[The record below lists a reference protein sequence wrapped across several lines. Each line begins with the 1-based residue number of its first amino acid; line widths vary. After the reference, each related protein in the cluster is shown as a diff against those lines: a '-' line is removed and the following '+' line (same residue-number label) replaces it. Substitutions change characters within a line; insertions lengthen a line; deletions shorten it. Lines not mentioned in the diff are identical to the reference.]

1 MAVRSSLVT
10 LKHNLSLP
18 ESLPEEGV
26 TCSFLGLQLTLQKAP
41 FSPRSS
47 FTILASNIYMWSHF
61 AVVFFNLMDFVKD
74 ITFATAVQHF
84 DTNIV
89 QSYSAG
95 PASTTEPY
103 EQYRDFNVHYVFVIS
118 VSLMIVTQVITFV
131 YWSMITRK
139 PRFLQPCE
147 HQGLCARAVQLLVQ
161 YVPCTLPIL
170 LFAQDATVKLEL
182 GQQEDAVM
190 DPDNFHNHLELLSEE
205 RLVEKLALNIKII
218 EVVVEAYGQLIIQSV
233 VLLRLKSLIQTDFF
247 KYFGI
252 SFEYVIII
260 SMVASVFSIFATF
273 WSYHTRSKQC
283 FRQPFSLSTL
293 LQLVTWIL
301 LIATKLF
308 VYVIAFINFPALFFV
323 PVLMQFLVTATI
335 LSFTNVSPSFRASP
349 WHDRVIH
356 CMVDNTL
363 THISLVFFLILY
375 FSYHYLTSPSSC
387 DLSFSFCSSF
397 FSPPVGVLCA
407 PPGSVPVPPVA
418 AQGVLQPGRGGQ
430 LPGGAGRAG
439 AGRAGAGGAGR
450 RQRRL

>member
-1 MAVRSSLVT
+1 MTLQYCKDNLKTKEKAEEYKKEDEIKQALHIVRMKDKDSDGFEVQKEDFDDVVEKFKSKQTKAYDFLTKADKDYKHAIFLLCKKFIDTEEFPDRFRETLLIMIWKKKGPAEVLKNNRFVHMKHYLARTCEALTFNSSKNQIFQKSTVYQIGGQSGHSPEEHVFT
-10 LKHNLSLP
+10 LKSVIGLMKNRGEGLILNLVDIVSFFDREDILDVV
-18 ESLPEEGV
+18 EALEDMEVNKKVIRLLYKLNEG
-26 TCSFLGLQLTLQKAP
+26 TEIK
-41 FSPRSS
+41 
-47 FTILASNIYMWSHF
+47 
-61 AVVFFNLMDFVKD
+61 VK
-74 ITFATAVQHF
+74 T
-84 DTNIV
+84 
-89 QSYSAG
+89 
-95 PASTTEPY
+95 
-103 EQYRDFNVHYVFVIS
+103 S
-118 VSLMIVTQVITFV
+118 VGETKS
-131 YWSMITRK
+131 
-139 PRFLQPCE
+139 
-147 HQGLCARAVQLLVQ
+147 
-161 YVPCTLPIL
+161 
-170 LFAQDATVKLEL
+170 AQDATVKLEL
-182 GQQEDAVM
+182 GQQEDAIM

-323 PVLMQFLVTATI
+323 PVLLQFLVTATI

-356 CMVDNTL
+356 CMVDTTL
-363 THISLVFFLILY
+363 NHLTLNWWHIFLFY
-375 FSYHYLTSPSSC
+375 SS
-387 DLSFSFCSSF
+387 
-397 FSPPVGVLCA
+397 
-407 PPGSVPVPPVA
+407 
-418 AQGVLQPGRGGQ
+418 
-430 LPGGAGRAG
+430 
-439 AGRAGAGGAGR
+439 
-450 RQRRL
+450 